1 MTIFISYSRRDSEFV
16 DRLIQQLEK
25 NGFDAWI
32 DREDIRGGAAWGA
45 AISEAIRRSQAVIVV
60 LSSGS
65 TASDNVAR
73 ELSLAD
79 QHKRPIIPVRFE
91 ASPLSAALE
100 FQLAGLQII
109 EFTQAGFSDSVDK
122 VVQALHTLSP
132 PGFQAGEQIEPNKTT
147 TQQKSRAGSLQ
158 LQGYWLLGTLL
169 VVTVLVIGIKQM
181 GAERRDPR
189 TGGAQERASPVPDS
203 AAEPAASLG
212 THPEARAG
220 AGVAGYQVLAV
231 QASSHG
237 SDKRTLSFPFE

>member
-1 MTIFISYSRRDSEFV
+1 
-16 DRLIQQLEK
+16 DRLIHELEAR
-25 NGFDAWI
+25 GFDAWV
-32 DREDIRGGAAWGA
+32 DREDIRGGTAWRA
-45 AISEAIRRSQAVIVV
+45 SISQAMRQCQAVIVL
-60 LSSGS
+60 LSPPSPPS
-65 TASDNVAR
+65 ENVAK

-79 QHKRPIIPVRFE
+79 HHKRPIIPISLE
-91 ASPLSAALE
+91 PCAIPAALE

-122 VVQALHTLSP
+122 VVQALQTLSP
-132 PGFQAGEQIEPNKTT
+132 PCFHAGEQIEPNKTT

-203 AAEPAASLG
+203 A
-212 THPEARAG
+212 
-220 AGVAGYQVLAV
+220 
-231 QASSHG
+231 
-237 SDKRTLSFPFE
+237 